1 MSRFWN
7 DDVYK
12 QFYESS
18 AAEKALMNNSQKKA
32 GGNLAPGDFWEPTR
46 KQIEQFQ
53 RCFAEWSQ
61 GRGSLAEFDFR
72 RFLLDLKVE
81 LTVAQAKCLWQEVVP
96 SGSTRLEYAQALAAY
111 RKVMEAPVDF
121 KASNGAAP
129 PGRELEELPA
139 AASDAADLNSMMF
152 KNAIEKR
159 PKVLDVG
166 LGPGLPLS
174 DAKNFLLEEGL
185 PTSEIDSLIEPFVA
199 NGAVPQAMLFDFLAE
214 RSAGT
219 EVELEAPV
227 PVQEKPKMKDYWAPR
242 PRERERGLNERVLQ
256 AKVR

>member
-18 AAEKALMNNSQKKA
+18 AAEKALMNKSQKEA
-32 GGNLAPGDFWEPTR
+32 GGALASGDFWEPTR
-46 KQIEQFQ
+46 QQLEHFQ
-53 RCFAEWSQ
+53 RSFAEWSQ

-72 RFLLDLKVE
+72 RFLFDLKVE
-81 LTVAQAKCLWQEVVP
+81 LTVAQTKCLWQEVVP
-96 SGSTRLEYAQALAAY
+96 AGSTRLEYAQAVAAY

-121 KASNGAAP
+121 KSSNGAAP
-129 PGRELEELPA
+129 PGRKLEELPV

-152 KNAIEKR
+152 KNAVEKR

-174 DAKNFLLEEGL
+174 DAKDFLLEEGL
-185 PTSEIDSLIEPFVA
+185 PISEIESLIEPFVE

-214 RSAGT
+214 RSAGV
-219 EVELEAPV
+219 EVKEETPV
-227 PVQEKPKMKDYWAPR
+227 PVPEKAKLKDYWAPR
-242 PRERERGLNERVLQ
+242 SREQERALNERVLQ